1 MSMVVDAAVVTV
13 VSAVD
18 VTGAAVVA
26 VDVAVAVVAVD
37 VAVAVV
43 AVDVAVAVVAVDV
56 AVAVVAVVGAATSP
70 LEAHPA
76 RRATVSSQTSRRE
89 STGSV

>member
-18 VTGAAVVA
+18 VTGA
-26 VDVAVAVVAVD
+26 
-37 VAVAVV
+37 AVV

>member
-1 MSMVVDAAVVTV
+1 MVVDAAVVTV

-18 VTGAAVVA
+18 VTGA
-26 VDVAVAVVAVD
+26 AVVAVD

>member
-1 MSMVVDAAVVTV
+1 MVTVISAVVTV

-18 VTGAAVVA
+18 VTGA
-26 VDVAVAVVAVD
+26 
-37 VAVAVV
+37 AVV

>member
-18 VTGAAVVA
+18 VTGA
-26 VDVAVAVVAVD
+26 AVVAVD

>member
-1 MSMVVDAAVVTV
+1 MSMVVGAAVVTV

-18 VTGAAVVA
+18 VTGA
-26 VDVAVAVVAVD
+26 AVVAVD

>member
-1 MSMVVDAAVVTV
+1 VVVGTEVVVVGTEVVVVGTAVVV
-13 VSAVD
+13 VG
-18 VTGAAVVA
+18 T
-26 VDVAVAVVAVD
+26 
-37 VAVAVV
+37 
-43 AVDVAVAVVAVDV
+43 
-56 AVAVVAVVGAATSP
+56 AVVGAATSP